1 MCKWP
6 RARVVVYVLIMWDL
20 SVHKSSN
27 AYMLVYERSSTK
39 SSGSSVENPVPAG
52 SSMTSAPIGRLA
64 EKINRLN
71 REYDALCD
79 DYEHRYVTVSDV
91 LNLG

>member
-1 MCKWP
+1 
-6 RARVVVYVLIMWDL
+6 VVVDVLIMWDL

-39 SSGSSVENPVPAG
+39 SNGSSAEHSVHTG

-64 EKINRLN
+64 EKIKRLN

-79 DYEHRYVTVSDV
+79 DYELRYVTVSYILTV
-91 LNLG
+91 S